1 VLGGIYLIIPAG
13 MLFLP
18 FLFGRN
24 RGDGKIDS
32 RLLQKTRTLKDSKI
46 KAIVFSK
53 KNDVEVC
60 KLYLEKKGIEI
71 KHELPLINAYAVEV
85 ESGELEEMARSDLVE
100 YISDD
105 ARMTSLLNIAA
116 QEVGARIANDTGY
129 TGKGVGIAILD
140 TGIYPHQDIVRP
152 KNRIVA
158 FKDFI
163 NNRQTPYD
171 DNGHGTFVAGVAAGN
186 GYLSGG
192 KYRGIAPDAS
202 LIGVK
207 VMDENGS
214 GDSSDIIA
222 GMQWVVNNK
231 DKYNIRVLSVSL
243 GAKPGSVTKFDPLA
257 VAVDA
262 VWDKGIVVVVAAGNS
277 GPRQNTITTPGISS
291 KVITVGAVDDKRTIE
306 YEDDKM
312 ADFSSR
318 GPVNRR
324 LIKPDLVAPGVNI
337 RSLATNKEYRGTRLE
352 EMSEP
357 YRNMSGTSVSTPI
370 VSGAAALMLS
380 MNDKLTPDEIKKKF
394 MKNTYKMKVSEYAQ
408 GSGILDISNL
418 VK

>member
-1 VLGGIYLIIPAG
+1 MIIPAG

-85 ESGELEEMARSDLVE
+85 ERGELEEMARSDLVE

-140 TGIYPHQDIVRP
+140 TGIYPHQDLVRP

>member
-140 TGIYPHQDIVRP
+140 TGIYPHQDLVRP

>member
-1 VLGGIYLIIPAG
+1 MIIPAG

-140 TGIYPHQDIVRP
+140 TGIYPHQDLVRP

-262 VWDKGIVVVVAAGNS
+262 VWDKGIIVVVAAGNS

-352 EMSEP
+352 VMSEP

>member
-1 VLGGIYLIIPAG
+1 MIIPAG

-140 TGIYPHQDIVRP
+140 TGIYPHQDLVRP

-370 VSGAAALMLS
+370 VSGAVALMLS

>member
-1 VLGGIYLIIPAG
+1 MIIPAG

-140 TGIYPHQDIVRP
+140 TGIYPHQDLVRP

-380 MNDKLTPDEIKKKF
+380 INDKLTPDEIKKKF

>member
-1 VLGGIYLIIPAG
+1 MIIPAG

-140 TGIYPHQDIVRP
+140 TGIYPHQDLVRP

-352 EMSEP
+352 VMSEP

>member
-140 TGIYPHQDIVRP
+140 TGIYPHQDLVRP

-262 VWDKGIVVVVAAGNS
+262 VWDKGIIVVVAAGNS

>member
-1 VLGGIYLIIPAG
+1 MIIPAG

-140 TGIYPHQDIVRP
+140 TGIYPHQDLVRP

-312 ADFSSR
+312 TDFSSR

>member
-1 VLGGIYLIIPAG
+1 MLGGIYLIIPAG

-140 TGIYPHQDIVRP
+140 TGIYPHQDLVRP

>member
-1 VLGGIYLIIPAG
+1 MIIPAG

-352 EMSEP
+352 VMSEP

>member
-140 TGIYPHQDIVRP
+140 TGIYPHQDLVRP

-337 RSLATNKEYRGTRLE
+337 SSLATNKEYRGTRLE

>member
-1 VLGGIYLIIPAG
+1 MIIPAG

-140 TGIYPHQDIVRP
+140 TGIYPHQDLVRP

-380 MNDKLTPDEIKKKF
+380 MNDNLTPDEIKNKF

>member
-1 VLGGIYLIIPAG
+1 
-13 MLFLP
+13 
-18 FLFGRN
+18 
-24 RGDGKIDS
+24 
-32 RLLQKTRTLKDSKI
+32 
-46 KAIVFSK
+46 
-53 KNDVEVC
+53 
-60 KLYLEKKGIEI
+60 
-71 KHELPLINAYAVEV
+71 
-85 ESGELEEMARSDLVE
+85 MARSDLVE

-140 TGIYPHQDIVRP
+140 TGIYPHQDLVRP

-158 FKDFI
+158 FKDVI

-357 YRNMSGTSVSTPI
+357 YRNM
-370 VSGAAALMLS
+370 
-380 MNDKLTPDEIKKKF
+380 
-394 MKNTYKMKVSEYAQ
+394 
-408 GSGILDISNL
+408 
-418 VK
+418 

>member
-1 VLGGIYLIIPAG
+1 MIIPAG

-140 TGIYPHQDIVRP
+140 TGIYSHQDLVRP

-262 VWDKGIVVVVAAGNS
+262 VWDKSIVVVVAAGNS

-337 RSLATNKEYRGTRLE
+337 SSLATNKEYRGTRLE

>member
-1 VLGGIYLIIPAG
+1 MIIPAG

-140 TGIYPHQDIVRP
+140 TGIYPHQDLVRP

-262 VWDKGIVVVVAAGNS
+262 VWDKGIIVVVAAGNS

-380 MNDKLTPDEIKKKF
+380 MNDNLTPDEIKKKF

>member
-1 VLGGIYLIIPAG
+1 MIIPAG

-140 TGIYPHQDIVRP
+140 TGIYPHQDLVRP

-262 VWDKGIVVVVAAGNS
+262 VWDKGIIVVVAAGNS

-312 ADFSSR
+312 TDFSSR

>member
-1 VLGGIYLIIPAG
+1 MLGGIYLIIPAG

-140 TGIYPHQDIVRP
+140 TGIYPHQDLVRP

-337 RSLATNKEYRGTRLE
+337 SSLATNKEYRGTRLE

>member
-1 VLGGIYLIIPAG
+1 MIIPAG

-129 TGKGVGIAILD
+129 TSKGVGIAILD
-140 TGIYPHQDIVRP
+140 TGIYPHQDLVRP

-262 VWDKGIVVVVAAGNS
+262 VWDKGIIVVVAAGNS

>member
-1 VLGGIYLIIPAG
+1 MIIPAG

-140 TGIYPHQDIVRP
+140 TGIYPHQDLVRP

-324 LIKPDLVAPGVNI
+324 LIKPDLVAPGVSI

-352 EMSEP
+352 VMSEP